1 LPERTPARTLGAVIN
16 RNLKEFVHFDP
27 GAVRRETVFET
38 GNLWS
43 EVLCFERNQ
52 TLGPVMDPDS
62 DAMFTIL
69 AGEAVFQVESK
80 RKRLDQWATVL
91 VPAGSE
97 VTVTNASVD
106 PLVVLVTAAP
116 PPVPKAVSG

>member
-1 LPERTPARTLGAVIN
+1 VIN
-16 RNLKEFVHFDP
+16 RNLKQFVHFSPD
-27 GAVRRETVFET
+27 GVRRETVFET

-43 EVLCFERNQ
+43 EVVCFERNQ

-62 DAMFTIL
+62 DATFTIL
-69 AGEAVFQVESK
+69 AGEAVFQVDGK
-80 RKRLDQWATVL
+80 RKRLDQWGTVL

-97 VTVTNASVD
+97 VTVSNASVD
-106 PLVVLVTAAP
+106 PLVVLITAAP